1 MSRNLRHVVISL
13 FIVLAWGTGWLML
26 WTLGFYL
33 THNGQQAALFLPHG
47 VYLALLILLS
57 RRYWPALVLPPMMMM
72 FWLHSEQ
79 LLNGYILLT
88 TPLISMIPASLVQT
102 FWYRFPLYWQ
112 RLTLLLATVTA
123 ASLLNAALLSPFVKS
138 PAMLLGLAS
147 FTGGVLLTP
156 FVYLIFEFLRQQ
168 HRYHLLGLDTNNP
181 PLRTSLIIW
190 CSLFF
195 IIGIGTQMVLSP
207 EIERLLLIVVFL
219 PNVVMAWK
227 FGWQGGVLSGL
238 LGSMMITI
246 ARQVGVGFSNLI
258 ELEIFLATQS
268 LLGIGLGIAISRQ
281 QHLAQNL
288 HHYRRR
294 LEAELAARRA
304 LAEKLV
310 HIEEDTRKSLARELH
325 DEIGQNITAIQIQSQ
340 LVKRVHDPA
349 QAQAAASQINALA
362 RRIHHSTRQLLRQ
375 LRPPALDELSFKE
388 ALLHLLNEFAFTER
402 GIRCQ
407 FDYQLAATPENETV
421 RFTLYR
427 LLQELLNNVC
437 KHAGASE
444 VRIVLRQQG
453 NMLHLDVTDNG
464 VGISADKIAGFGIQ
478 GMRER
483 VSALGGELALESRHG
498 TRVSVNLPTNLQQ
511 IAF

>member
-1 MSRNLRHVVISL
+1 MSRSLRHGVISL
-13 FIVLAWGTGWLML
+13 FIVLAWGSGWLML

-57 RRYWPALVLPPMMMM
+57 RRYWPALALPPMLMLL
-72 FWLHSEQ
+72 WLHGEQ
-79 LLNGYILLT
+79 LLNGYLLLAA
-88 TPLISMIPASLVQT
+88 PLIGLLPAGIAQQ
-102 FWYRFPLYWQ
+102 FWHRFPLYWQ

-123 ASLLNAALLSPFVKS
+123 SALLNTALLSPFVKS
-138 PAMLLGLAS
+138 PAMMLGLAS

-246 ARQVGVGFSNLI
+246 ARQVG
-258 ELEIFLATQS
+258 ATQA

-288 HHYRRR
+288 HHYRQR

-304 LAEKLV
+304 LAEKLI
-310 HIEEDTRKSLARELH
+310 HTEEDTRKSLARELH

-340 LVKRVHDPA
+340 LVKRARDPA
-349 QAQAAASQINALA
+349 QTQAAASQINDLA

-375 LRPPALDELSFKE
+375 LRPPVSTPTPAKSPLPCFSR
-388 ALLHLLNEFAFTER
+388 A
-402 GIRCQ
+402 RCC
-407 FDYQLAATPENETV
+407 AW
-421 RFTLYR
+421 R
-427 LLQELLNNVC
+427 
-437 KHAGASE
+437 
-444 VRIVLRQQG
+444 
-453 NMLHLDVTDNG
+453 
-464 VGISADKIAGFGIQ
+464 
-478 GMRER
+478 
-483 VSALGGELALESRHG
+483 
-498 TRVSVNLPTNLQQ
+498 
-511 IAF
+511 

>member
-1 MSRNLRHVVISL
+1 MSRSLRHGVISL
-13 FIVLAWGTGWLML
+13 FIVLAWGSGWLML

-57 RRYWPALVLPPMMMM
+57 RRYWPALALPPMLMLL
-72 FWLHSEQ
+72 WLHGEQ
-79 LLNGYILLT
+79 LLNGYLLLAA
-88 TPLISMIPASLVQT
+88 PLIGLLPAGIAQQ
-102 FWYRFPLYWQ
+102 FWHRFPLYWQ

-123 ASLLNAALLSPFVKS
+123 SALLNTAL
-138 PAMLLGLAS
+138 
-147 FTGGVLLTP
+147 
-156 FVYLIFEFLRQQ
+156 
-168 HRYHLLGLDTNNP
+168 
-181 PLRTSLIIW
+181 
-190 CSLFF
+190 
-195 IIGIGTQMVLSP
+195 LSP

-246 ARQVGVGFSNLI
+246 ARQVGVGFSNLV
-258 ELEIFLATQS
+258 ELEIFLATQA

-288 HHYRRR
+288 HHYRQR

-304 LAEKLV
+304 LAEKLI
-310 HIEEDTRKSLARELH
+310 HTEEDTRKSLARELH

-340 LVKRVHDPA
+340 LVKRARDPA
-349 QAQAAASQINALA
+349 QTQAAASQINVLA

-388 ALLHLLNEFAFTER
+388 ALHHLLNEFAFAER
-402 GIRCQ
+402 GIRCR
-407 FDYQLAATPENETV
+407 FDYRLTATPESETV

-437 KHAGASE
+437 KHADASE
-444 VRIVLRQQG
+444 VAIALFQQG
-453 NMLHLDVTDNG
+453 ALLRLEVKDNG
-464 VGISADKIAGFGIQ
+464 IGLRADQMAGFGIQ
-478 GMRER
+478 SMRER
-483 VSALGGELALESRHG
+483 VSALGGELTLESQRG
-498 TRVSVNLPTNLQQ
+498 TRVIVNLPTNLQQ
-511 IAF
+511 TAG